1 VSLYTATILW
11 ERNNQLFTDNQ
22 YSRAHRWLFDGGL
35 EVPASASPQIVPLPF
50 SVAENVDPEEAFVA
64 SLSSCHMLFFLAIAA
79 RQKLTVDRYQD
90 AAEGLLEKNPQ
101 GHLAMTLVTLK
112 PQVEFKGDHPGMD
125 VVDQIHQRAHQ
136 ECFIANS
143 VVTQI
148 VIEAQA

>member
-1 VSLYTATILW
+1 MSLYTATISW
-11 ERNNQLFTDNQ
+11 ERNNQVFTDNQ

-35 EVPASASPQIVPLPF
+35 EVPASASPQIVPLPH
-50 SVAENVDPEEAFVA
+50 SVAENVDPEEAFIA

-79 RQKLTVDRYQD
+79 RQKLTVDRYFD
-90 AAEGLLEKNPQ
+90 AAEGLLEKNKQ
-101 GHLAMTLVTLK
+101 GRLAMTLVTLK
-112 PQVEFKGDHPGMD
+112 PRIDFKGVHPGME
-125 VVDQIHQRAHQ
+125 VVHQIHQRAHQ